1 MEKMLMTWMEDQLQK
16 CVPLSLM
23 MIHAKAKSLFDVLK
37 VQAGTDYTETFT
49 ASKGWLCRFKRRNNM
64 HNVRVSG
71 EAASADAG
79 GAARFREVF
88 DKLIVE
94 KGYLPEQ
101 IFNVDETGLYWKRMP
116 ERTYI
121 HQEAK
126 TMPGFKAFK
135 DRLTLLLGGNVA
147 GFKLEPFCIYR
158 SENPRAFKNIVKHTL
173 PVYYRS
179 NRKAWMTQALFED
192 WFLSC
197 FVPQVREYRLQQS
210 IACRI
215 VLVLDNAP
223 GHPQHLDDLHADVK
237 VVYLPPN
244 MTAILQPMDQ
254 GAIATF
260 KAYYLQ
266 ATFAQAIAAAEEEET
281 TLRDFWKG
289 YNILQCIRNVASAWE
304 EVTAWC
310 MNGIWKHCMLR
321 YVNSFKGF
329 NKDEVMD
336 GIGERIVRLAHT
348 FELEVDVEDMEV
360 LFDFTPGELTNEDL
374 LEIEEQR
381 DQEESERKK
390 EEEKDDETPQKMFT
404 IKGMAEGFAVFNKGR
419 QLFESMDT
427 NVDLLSKFDRQLQQ
441 TLACYREI
449 YDEKRKQ
456 TVQPTLDDFFLK
468 KDPIASTSNASAT
481 TSALSVSPRPNSSPS
496 PPPSTSSSTTDDSST
511 IDDPGS

>member
-88 DKLIVE
+88 DQLIVE

-374 LEIEEQR
+374 LEIEG
-381 DQEESERKK
+381 SEIKKNLKGKRKK
-390 EEEKDDETPQKMFT
+390 
-404 IKGMAEGFAVFNKGR
+404 
-419 QLFESMDT
+419 
-427 NVDLLSKFDRQLQQ
+427 
-441 TLACYREI
+441 
-449 YDEKRKQ
+449 RK
-456 TVQPTLDDFFLK
+456 TMKLPK
-468 KDPIASTSNASAT
+468 KC
-481 TSALSVSPRPNSSPS
+481 SP
-496 PPPSTSSSTTDDSST
+496 
-511 IDDPGS
+511 